1 MESWG
6 DGGKVGA
13 LTGLSVG
20 KGVIGVSVGG
30 GLPEA
35 VEGFESASREFPSES
50 DDGI

>member
-20 KGVIGVSVGG
+20 KGVIGVNVG